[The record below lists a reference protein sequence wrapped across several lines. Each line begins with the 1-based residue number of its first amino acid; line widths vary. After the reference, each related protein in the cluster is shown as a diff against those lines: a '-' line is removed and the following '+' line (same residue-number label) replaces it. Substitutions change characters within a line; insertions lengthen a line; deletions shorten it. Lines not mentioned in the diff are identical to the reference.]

1 MNSKIIQQM
10 YNKIKF
16 ASINVKRQIP
26 FSEVGN
32 NNNQF
37 LDFMLEKFEIE
48 HIEVIDFMGSEKTKQ
63 LIAQVVPSKG
73 AGYVQ
78 IFVKEENSAFQTYG
92 IRFIPYRIIHK
103 FWGLGFKNVNIKDFI
118 FFECLYENDET
129 KFRGCLLK

>member
-1 MNSKIIQQM
+1 MNAKVIQKR
-10 YNKIKF
+10 YNEIKLT
-16 ASINVKRQIP
+16 SINVRRQIP
-26 FSEVGN
+26 FSKVGN

-37 LDFMLEKFEIE
+37 LDFMLEKFEIG
-48 HIEVIDFMGSEKTKQ
+48 HSGVIDFMGNEKTKQ